1 MLLRWN
7 LTPGLTPRCSQGGW
21 GWPWRPW
28 RVGGKVVLVGV
39 APTAA
44 WDLGGKKWEKG
55 QLPVLPDDSFARA
68 ISRPAKAALS
78 FSQHC
83 KKHNFCNASLHL
95 HSYLELSILYNFFE
109 IHTLI
114 YKYYSLPALTVLV
127 IPLLTCGSQG
137 QKNT

>member
-1 MLLRWN
+1 M
-7 LTPGLTPRCSQGGW
+7 
-21 GWPWRPW
+21 
-28 RVGGKVVLVGV
+28 GGKVALVGV

-83 KKHNFCNASLHL
+83 KRKKTARNTIFATH
-95 HSYLELSILYNFFE
+95 HSTSIHIWSSAFYTFF
-109 IHTLI
+109 
-114 YKYYSLPALTVLV
+114 
-127 IPLLTCGSQG
+127 
-137 QKNT
+137 

>member
-1 MLLRWN
+1 M
-7 LTPGLTPRCSQGGW
+7 
-21 GWPWRPW
+21 
-28 RVGGKVVLVGV
+28 GGKVALVGV

-83 KKHNFCNASLHL
+83 KRKKLQETQFLQRITPPPFIFGAQH
-95 HSYLELSILYNFFE
+95 LYNFFE
-109 IHTLI
+109 IHPN
-114 YKYYSLPALTVLV
+114 S
-127 IPLLTCGSQG
+127 
-137 QKNT
+137 